1 MNISYNQHK
10 YLYSISQKTHIKS
23 FIYKCYFLNFEVI
36 IKNLLRIKL
45 RSELFSPIK

>member
-1 MNISYNQHK
+1 MSISYNQHK
-10 YLYSISQKTHIKS
+10 YIYTILQKTLIKS

-36 IKNLLRIKL
+36 VKNLLRIKL